1 MAAVLK
7 DKAQPVE
14 PEDLENIQPGYLGTT
29 PPAGQP
35 PAKGERRWIDR
46 PDQLLQA
53 IQMLKRSNV
62 IAIDAEFTQ
71 VRSFTQRAGTTSAT
85 TPVSSNRLALLQLAI
100 DHYCYMNLR

>member
-7 DKAQPVE
+7 DKAHPIE
-14 PEDLENIQPGYLGTT
+14 PEDLENIQSGYLGTT

-53 IQMLKRSNV
+53 IQKLERASV

-71 VRSFTQRAGTTSAT
+71 MRSFAQG
-85 TPVSSNRLALLQLAI
+85 
-100 DHYCYMNLR
+100 DHYPAPWSRS